1 MEFGF
6 WKDVGAVGAVDL
18 DNSLVHSLE
27 MIPTPS
33 NGIDPLK
40 ASGPLGSG
48 VSLMC
53 WAPRTLHLFARGTS
67 HYASIGSCNV

>member
-18 DNSLVHSLE
+18 EKSLVHSLE
-27 MIPTPS
+27 MITTPS

-40 ASGPLGSG
+40 ASGILGSG
-48 VSLMC
+48 VS
-53 WAPRTLHLFARGTS
+53 
-67 HYASIGSCNV
+67 